1 MLIDPIVTIGLF
13 PQAKPSQ
20 AKPSQAKPS
29 QAKPSQANILNNKNN
44 IILIIYL
51 TLSLLV
57 GYLYCNFLLGVY
69 I

>member
-1 MLIDPIVTIGLF
+1 MIVTFKKIKLGLF
-13 PQAKPSQ
+13 Q

-51 TLSLLV
+51 TLSLLI

>member
-1 MLIDPIVTIGLF
+1 MIVTFNKIKLGLF
-13 PQAKPSQ
+13 QAKPSQ

-44 IILIIYL
+44 IILIICL

-57 GYLYCNFLLGVY
+57 GYLYCNFLWRG
-69 I
+69 